1 MTDKGSLRCRI
12 SRLIAFRTGAQP
24 MNRMPPVMSAT
35 LSMNGDEI
43 VMAAN
48 HTPAARE
55 IGHIADATA
64 IDIRISGRRVGAF
77 DEVRA
82 TGVMSFHGYG
92 LFHFL

>member
-64 IDIRISGRRVGAF
+64 VDIQISGRRVGDL
-77 DEVRA
+77 DEARA

>member
-1 MTDKGSLRCRI
+1 MTEKGSLRCRI
-12 SRLIAFRTGAQP
+12 SRLIASRTGTQP

-43 VMAAN
+43 VVAAN
-48 HTPAARE
+48 HNPAARE

-64 IDIRISGRRVGAF
+64 VDVRISGRRVGNL

-82 TGVMSFHGYG
+82 TGVV
-92 LFHFL
+92 